1 MVEVSST
8 FKMDKIP
15 SSMRAIVLSHYCTP
29 DSYSIA
35 TIAVPQIINPSE
47 LLIRVHAA
55 SVNPVDV
62 KMANGRMKMLYNA
75 PYVDPSY
82 AAPI

>member
-1 MVEVSST
+1 MAEVSST
-8 FKMDKIP
+8 SKMKEIP

-35 TIAVPQIINPSE
+35 TIAVPQISNPSE

-55 SVNPVDV
+55 SVNPIDV
-62 KMANGRMKMLYNA
+62 KMANGLMKMMYKA
-75 PYVDPSY
+75 PYVP
-82 AAPI
+82 PPK